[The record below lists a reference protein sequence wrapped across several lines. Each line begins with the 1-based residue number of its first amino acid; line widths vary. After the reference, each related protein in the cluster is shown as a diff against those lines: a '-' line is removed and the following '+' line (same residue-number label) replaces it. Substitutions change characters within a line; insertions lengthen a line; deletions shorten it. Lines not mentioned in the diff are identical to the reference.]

1 MPIGSTDPGWG
12 YVYREVSS
20 GIVKGCLTSLKVP
33 LRCATDSPPRPRAR
47 GVTMRKLLDDV
58 SHEAVD
64 AVLMDEAAAQMI
76 HLRKTDPAAWT
87 EYLAEGRS
95 WEDATGERFD
105 T

>member
-1 MPIGSTDPGWG
+1 
-12 YVYREVSS
+12 
-20 GIVKGCLTSLKVP
+20 
-33 LRCATDSPPRPRAR
+33 
-47 GVTMRKLLDDV
+47 MRKLLDDV

>member
-1 MPIGSTDPGWG
+1 MRD
-12 YVYREVSS
+12 R
-20 GIVKGCLTSLKVP
+20 LT
-33 LRCATDSPPRPRAR
+33 AAARAR
-47 GVTMRKLLDDV
+47 GVTVRKLLDDL

-64 AVLMDEAAAQMI
+64 AALMDAAAAQMI
-76 HLRKTDPAAWT
+76 DLRETDPAAWT